1 MPKVCIVLATYNG
14 EKYLP
19 QMLDSLI
26 AQTRAPDEII
36 VVDDGSS
43 DSTPGIL
50 RDYEKK
56 LPLQIT
62 ALPQNTGH
70 RKAFAKCLEIASQSL
85 QGEDLIALADQD
97 DIWLPRKI
105 EILENVLAG
114 SDGVKAPDMA
124 YGDAQIIDGNGN
136 VTAQSWRKAEHLLP
150 TLGIKTQLTGFT
162 NVTGCLTMFKASLLK
177 DILPIPSGVPV
188 HDQWITLCASLRNG
202 YRAIDE
208 AVIQYRIHGD
218 NAIGQAG
225 KHTWSEKLRTNLQ
238 WAKAVKDSPQYAKL
252 SYSQQQFLTKYV
264 DYMEVRFRSNFLPG
278 WIPWLLANSSSINP
292 HVHGVCSHMARALFG
307 AVGIRFAT
315 RFLGKA

>member
-26 AQTRAPDEII
+26 AQTKAPDEII
-36 VVDDGSS
+36 VLDDGSR
-43 DSTPGIL
+43 DSTLSIL
-50 RDYEKK
+50 REYEKK

-70 RKAFAKCLEIASQSL
+70 RKAFAKCLEIASRNL
-85 QGEDLIALADQD
+85 QDEDLIALADQD

-105 EILENVLAG
+105 EILEKEL
-114 SDGVKAPDMA
+114 SEGVSAPDMA

-136 VTAQSWRKAEHLLP
+136 ITAQSWRKAEQLLP
-150 TLGIKTQLTGFT
+150 TLGIKSQLTGFT
-162 NVTGCLTMFKASLLK
+162 NVTGCLTMFKARLLQ
-177 DILPIPSGVPV
+177 DILPIPSSVPV

-208 AVIQYRIHGD
+208 AVVQYRIHGN

-225 KHTWSEKLRTNLQ
+225 KHSWSEKLRTNLQ
-238 WAKAVKDSPQYAKL
+238 WAKAVKASKQYAKL
-252 SYSQQQFLTKYV
+252 SGSQQTFLTKYI

-292 HVHGVCSHMARALFG
+292 HVHGICGHMAHALFG
-307 AVGIRFAT
+307 AVGIPFAT